1 MSSNTGLERIKKPS
15 TAGGVV
21 YIGAARKQ
29 VVEKLAIE
37 VSFMTGK
44 QITTAQFFQYLIDLH
59 GEKAKNDIIKA
70 FEGDR
75 NGKKS

>member
-1 MSSNTGLERIKKPS
+1 MSSNPGLDRIKKPS
-15 TAGGVV
+15 SAGGVI

-44 QITTAQFFQYLIDLH
+44 QITTAQFFQYLIDQQ
-59 GEKAKNDIIKA
+59 GERVKNDIIKA
-70 FEGDR
+70 FSREE
-75 NGKKS
+75 